1 MEEKNYLTDTIF
13 LLNNK
18 LFYESENKIK
28 EVKKNNWHHILN
40 DFGWEKLHK
49 QWIKKLNRYLQKPSN
64 NSLYGCLDCGSNGD
78 CLFDSISY
86 AMNEGMD
93 AKLLRKK
100 ISERLTKDNYNAIIE
115 YYKILYEK
123 NDFEE
128 QWNPNDV
135 SFEGFKEIL
144 IEGGNNYWGDF
155 LMVNL
160 IRDYLHINIIV
171 LNSNEISNEFYYY
184 PLLYNY
190 NVNLETIILLYEDN
204 MHFKLI
210 GYFNGENMQTIFNQK
225 SMPTE
230 ILKIINFLR

>member
-1 MEEKNYLTDTIF
+1 
-13 LLNNK
+13 
-18 LFYESENKIK
+18 
-28 EVKKNNWHHILN
+28 
-40 DFGWEKLHK
+40 
-49 QWIKKLNRYLQKPSN
+49 
-64 NSLYGCLDCGSNGD
+64 
-78 CLFDSISY
+78 
-86 AMNEGMD
+86 MNEGMD

>member
-1 MEEKNYLTDTIF
+1 
-13 LLNNK
+13 
-18 LFYESENKIK
+18 
-28 EVKKNNWHHILN
+28 
-40 DFGWEKLHK
+40 
-49 QWIKKLNRYLQKPSN
+49 
-64 NSLYGCLDCGSNGD
+64 
-78 CLFDSISY
+78 
-86 AMNEGMD
+86 
-93 AKLLRKK
+93 
-100 ISERLTKDNYNAIIE
+100 
-115 YYKILYEK
+115 
-123 NDFEE
+123 
-128 QWNPNDV
+128 
-135 SFEGFKEIL
+135 
-144 IEGGNNYWGDF
+144 
-155 LMVNL
+155 MVNL